1 MDDNDETVAA
11 SGGGG
16 RQKGEFEESSR
27 RSAVTLHGVS
37 QSLLPLF
44 SEIGSTI
51 IGSQKTCLWT
61 EHQTWWGGQTKGT
74 TKKQNRVQY

>member
-27 RSAVTLHGVS
+27 RSVDGC
-37 QSLLPLF
+37 
-44 SEIGSTI
+44 GDDI
-51 IGSQKTCLWT
+51 IGKDPRRQL
-61 EHQTWWGGQTKGT
+61 
-74 TKKQNRVQY
+74 